1 MQCQPIQSKKN
12 RVRRFL
18 GDFLA
23 RVPGRTFVPAL
34 ALLPISDQPIAHAA
48 AESESTLV
56 IALACLGGLLGLS
69 AAILYRHMHAEEEK
83 LRLKIE
89 NTGAELRALLA
100 LTDDAVLVINS
111 DGTVRDGNPAAEE
124 MFGIPV
130 DDIPGSPLTDLIAQP
145 LCLGELTKH
154 GPVSFQTTAKRPGD
168 QFPQVDMVLSSTEVA
183 GRNTYIALI
192 RDCQPAPAAEKP
204 PAVDLVQPVQKFT
217 HDLNNELT
225 TVIGNLSLIL
235 MAPPSD
241 PQNHERVVGAKR
253 TAVRAHNLVHKLQAL
268 VSGEEQDPESTP
280 VTPAASKTNTTMPES
295 EPAPKTSDVP
305 AAATAKPRIPRILV
319 LDDEEA
325 ICSLVSIALDS
336 MGFEVTE
343 ALSVAPALKACEQ
356 AVREGRPYDIVISDL
371 SLPGD
376 MNGIEAVGRLRDIHP
391 QIRAIVSSGYSAD
404 PIMGD
409 CRRHGFAAAIAKPYD
424 LAKLGRVV
432 REVLASGP
440 STIFQNA

>member
-1 MQCQPIQSKKN
+1 MI
-12 RVRRFL
+12 
-18 GDFLA
+18 
-23 RVPGRTFVPAL
+23 
-34 ALLPISDQPIAHAA
+34 
-48 AESESTLV
+48 

-83 LRLKIE
+83 LRLRIE
-89 NTGAELRALLA
+89 NSEAELRALLA
-100 LTDDAVLVINS
+100 LTDDAVLLINA

-124 MFGIPV
+124 LFGIPV
-130 DDIPGSPLTDLIAQP
+130 DDIPGSELTDLIAQP

-168 QFPQVDMVLSSTEVA
+168 QFPQVDMVLSSTEVT
-183 GRNTYIALI
+183 GKNTYIALI
-192 RDCQPAPAAEKP
+192 RHCQPAPTAEKP
-204 PAVDLVQPVQKFT
+204 PVADLVQPVQKFT

-235 MAPPSD
+235 MAPASD
-241 PQNHERVVGAKR
+241 PMNHERVVGAKR
-253 TAVRAHNLVHKLQAL
+253 TAVRAHNLVHKLQSL
-268 VSGEEQDPESTP
+268 VSGEDQDSDSIPER
-280 VTPAASKTNTTMPES
+280 PAAPKTSTTMPES
-295 EPAPKTSDVP
+295 KPATPTADLPAAPK
-305 AAATAKPRIPRILV
+305 AEPRTPRILV

-343 ALSVAPALKACEQ
+343 ALSVAPALQACEQ
-356 AVREGRPYDIVISDL
+356 SVREGRPFDIVISDL

-376 MNGIEAVGRLRDIHP
+376 MSGIEAVNRLRIIHP

-404 PIMGD
+404 PVMGD

-424 LAKLGRVV
+424 LGKLGRVV

-440 STIFQNA
+440 ATIFQNA